1 LRKNKKGAKHRRQIV
16 PKSRNGSQCNA
27 RIYGTCPQGPASVS
41 CVQRSSSSNSTAATA
56 AAAATS
62 TAPQQQKPPRKLA
75 LVGRS
80 LNTLEIVEKLILV
93 IYLNTL
99 T

>member
-75 LVGRS
+75 LAGRS
-80 LNTLEIVEKLILV
+80 LNTLQLVEKVNWYYNKIFL
-93 IYLNTL
+93 
-99 T
+99 